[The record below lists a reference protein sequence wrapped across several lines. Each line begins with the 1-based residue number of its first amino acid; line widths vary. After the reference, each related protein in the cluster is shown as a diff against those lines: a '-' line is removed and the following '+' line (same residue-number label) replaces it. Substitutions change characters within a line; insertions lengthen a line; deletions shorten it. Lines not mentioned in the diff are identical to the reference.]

1 MNTTRNNPL
10 TLPLA
15 AISLV
20 AVINMTHAQDNWVRQ
35 SPVPYTG
42 SEMQNFESIAFLTT
56 AHGFISGSQSF
67 LLETIDGDCALID
80 LELFPA
86 CLHRRAVDLVPETL
100 S

>member
-1 MNTTRNNPL
+1 MNTTRNNLKL

-20 AVINMTHAQDNWVRQ
+20 AVINMAHAQDDWVRQ

-42 SEMQNFESIAFLTT
+42 SEMQNFESIAFFTT
-56 AHGFISGSQSF
+56 DHGFISGSQSF

-80 LELFPA
+80 FDLFQIA
-86 CLHRRAVDLVPETL
+86 FTGAL
-100 S
+100 